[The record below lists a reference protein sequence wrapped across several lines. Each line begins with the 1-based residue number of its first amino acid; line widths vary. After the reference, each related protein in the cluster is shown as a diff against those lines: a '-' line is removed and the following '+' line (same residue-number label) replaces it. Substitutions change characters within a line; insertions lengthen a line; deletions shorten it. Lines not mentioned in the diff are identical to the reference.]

1 MNAQQLKDYL
11 PMVHKH
17 VGIFI
22 NTLRKKK
29 QMLGDDFMELARKL
43 AFDMYVL
50 LPILRA
56 TKTIQRIT
64 SDKSAQIM

>member
-1 MNAQQLKDYL
+1 MNTQQLKDYL

-22 NTLRKKK
+22 DILRKKK
-29 QMLGDDFMELARKL
+29 RMLGDDFMELARKL

-50 LPILRA
+50 G
-56 TKTIQRIT
+56 KT
-64 SDKSAQIM
+64 SHP